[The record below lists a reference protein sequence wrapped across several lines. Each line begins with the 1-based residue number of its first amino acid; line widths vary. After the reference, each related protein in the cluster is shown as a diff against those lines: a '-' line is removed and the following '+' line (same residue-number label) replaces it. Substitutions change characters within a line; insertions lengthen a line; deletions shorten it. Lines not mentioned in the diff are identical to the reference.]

1 MQRPASHQPT
11 TTAATEASAAPEA
24 HTTAEYA
31 VEIQGLRKTYPGFA
45 LRDVSWRIPAGYI
58 TGLIGPNG
66 AGKTTL
72 IKLIM
77 NLIRK
82 ETGEILVFGLDH
94 ERHEKSIKSRIGF
107 VYDTPLPYSLLT
119 LRDYAAVVASF
130 YPTWKR
136 GTFRRLAAEFALPLR
151 RRIKALSRGMRMKFA
166 IALALSHD
174 ADLIIMDEPTSGL
187 DPVFRRELLGK
198 LSELLLDEHKT
209 ILFSTH
215 VTADLERIADFVALI
230 KNGRLLFSEP
240 KDELL
245 ERWSIVK
252 GDGDLLSARTAGLF
266 AGLRRGRFGF
276 EGLTDAADRARQLL
290 PGAVIE
296 KPALEDIMYYLV
308 ENESHE

>member
-1 MQRPASHQPT
+1 
-11 TTAATEASAAPEA
+11 
-24 HTTAEYA
+24 
-31 VEIQGLRKTYPGFA
+31 VEIEGLRKTYPGFT
-45 LRDVSWRIPAGYI
+45 LRDVSWRIPTGYI

-82 ETGEILVFGLDH
+82 EAGRIRVFGLDH
-94 ERHEKSIKSRIGF
+94 VREERRIKSRVGF
-107 VYDTPLPYSLLT
+107 VYDTPLPYTLLT
-119 LRDYAAVVASF
+119 LRDYKAVTASF
-130 YPTWKR
+130 YR
-136 GTFRRLAAEFALPLR
+136 GWREETFRRLAAEFALPLR

-198 LSELLLDEHKT
+198 LSELLLDERKT

-230 KNGRLLFSEP
+230 RNGQVLFSEP

-245 ERWSIVK
+245 ERWAIVK

-276 EGLTDAADRARQLL
+276 EGLTEDADRARKLL

-296 KPALEDIMYYLV
+296 KPSLEDIMYHLV
-308 ENESHE
+308 ESENHD